1 MHTKRLAS
9 RNGEYIFDYSG
20 VKIAAGD
27 AEIVFESCKGAPLKM
42 HDLENSP
49 KLDLRAKNLGVHIEI
64 SPGLNEQD
72 DPQKII
78 HFAQFVLVMLGLGNQ
93 PWILARHHDITRTHY
108 HLITTR
114 ALANGHTIHS
124 IDLRKGLFEATEKAC
139 RKFGYSFREPD
150 GISFPGLEHFDKNK
164 GYITCQF
171 RQLAEKVL
179 EQKPESTNE
188 FITLMRSRGV
198 DVFLSTKTKTP
209 KLIYSGMGPESKRN
223 TAPVYNFGD
232 RWKSLLE
239 LENIFKENHD
249 EKIRR
254 ENDALHSAITP
265 SELIQPRSTS
275 KIGPKFIIPEPVLAD
290 TTEYENKDS
299 IPYNDVEENLEVFP
313 TVALP
318 SKPAEAGPKKA
329 KTSKKFIPTAR
340 DIALIIKDTLRD
352 EEVWTLD
359 LFTKAC
365 MDYSLS
371 VISEGFQAEEMLF
384 SFVDEDGEIID
395 FPSEDVLEYLSVG
408 EVNLMRDNGYWG
420 IKEALLDE
428 NNYKYSQKYRSTNNS
443 YGNSY

>member
-27 AEIVFESCKGAPLKM
+27 AEIVFESCKGAPQKM

-72 DPQKII
+72 DLQKII
-78 HFAQFVLVMLGLGNQ
+78 HFAQYVLVMLGLGNQ
-93 PWILARHHDITRTHY
+93 PWVLARHHDITRTHY

-249 EKIRR
+249 ERIRM
-254 ENDALHSAITP
+254 ENDALNSAIKS
-265 SELIQPRSTS
+265 SELVQTQSKSTVGE
-275 KIGPKFIIPEPVLAD
+275 KLIVPDPVIVD
-290 TTEYENKDS
+290 TTEDTENDS
-299 IPYNDVEENLEVFP
+299 IPYEDVEERLEAFSIVSIP
-313 TVALP
+313 EEP
-318 SKPAEAGPKKA
+318 SEAKSQKS
-329 KTSKKFIPTAR
+329 KTQQKCIPTAR
-340 DIALIIKDTLRD
+340 DIALFIKDTLRAD
-352 EEVWTLD
+352 DVWSLNH
-359 LFTKAC
+359 FTEAC
-365 MDYSLS
+365 EDCSLI
-371 VISEGFQAEEMLF
+371 VISEGLQAEKMVF
-384 SFVDEDGEIID
+384 SFVDDDGEAHD
-395 FPSEDVLEYLSVG
+395 YRTEDVLEYLSVG

-420 IKEALLDE
+420 IREALLDE
-428 NNYKYSQKYRSTNNS
+428 NNSKYSQKYRSTNNS